1 MPSTEFICPDQERI
15 SIEQCL
21 TRGGC
26 RMPERCANLPYLR
39 FIAYDREWRGIT
51 PSSAGNGPLLI
62 ALKKEKPYAISP
74 DSRTFAVLGTGVH
87 GKLGLDA
94 YSFDVISEELIT
106 DIDGMK
112 GTPDCFEPDENQE
125 GCAELVDYKTYGSY
139 KVAKLIGIV
148 ATEKPLLD
156 ADGKPYIWFKSG
168 PRKGQPKTET
178 IFTRDPERAETRDV
192 ELQLNRY
199 RIMFSHKNPTPIS
212 RLKLIVYVRDGGTQ
226 VAKSR
231 GIDRNL
237 YVIPVNFLPDEEV
250 LGYYQNL
257 TREVDEILAH
267 NFTRYGRLCNA
278 WECWDGRRCQGF
290 CEVSDYCKEITNRPD
305 NWKGK

>member
-1 MPSTEFICPDQERI
+1 MPSTAFICPDQERI
-15 SIEQCL
+15 PIDQCL
-21 TRGGC
+21 SHKGC
-26 RMPERCANLPYLR
+26 RMSERCANLPYLR
-39 FIAYDREWRGIT
+39 FVAYDREWRGIT
-51 PSSAGNGPLLI
+51 PSAAGNGPLLI

-87 GKLGLDA
+87 GKLGLDR
-94 YSFDVISEELIT
+94 YTFNVISEELIE
-106 DIDGMK
+106 DDDGMK
-112 GTPDCFEPDENQE
+112 GTPDCFEVDENQE
-125 GCAELVDYKTYGSY
+125 GCMELEDYKTYGSY
-139 KVAKLIGIV
+139 KVAKILGIV
-148 ATEKPLLD
+148 AVEKPLLD

-178 IFTRDPERAETRDV
+178 IFGRDPSKAETRDI

-199 RIMFSHKNPTPIS
+199 RIMFWNKKKIPVS
-212 RLKLIVYVRDGGTQ
+212 RMKLIVYVRDGGTQ

-237 YVIPVNFLPDEEV
+237 YVIPVAFMPDEEV
-250 LGYYQNL
+250 LGYYGTL
-257 TREVDEILAH
+257 TREVDEILKC

-290 CEVSDYCKEITNRPD
+290 CEVADYCADLTKRPE
-305 NWKGK
+305 NWKG